1 MQVCEHVVSLDTSV
15 EPSGCGMYAD
25 CSATGNENATLDWL
39 CIFSASYDKHII
51 CLQCGGTRCP
61 NPLPMSGWLSNIAVQ
76 PRRATSARLSWTPD
90 LNLVS
95 GARYRVVWREFNT
108 DDNFDVQ
115 AGPKVRKLT
124 IIIIVV
130 GLLMVHA

>member
-1 MQVCEHVVSLDTSV
+1 MSSLSILLLSLAAVGCTLTAAQQVTK
-15 EPSGCGMYAD
+15 
-25 CSATGNENATLDWL
+25 NATLDWL

-124 IIIIVV
+124 IIIVV